1 VSGVVID
8 LGCHTH
14 PGFPEDESVH
24 ALIDRF
30 QPGVLFGFDPHPDL
44 EIGPTVIGDT
54 EVTLS
59 RSAAWTY
66 DGLIDYDP
74 SPQRPLAASVGAG
87 PLKVA
92 CFDLARFVKPGD
104 IVKMDVEGAEYPLI
118 RHLIETGA
126 DKKLERLLVE
136 WHQPTTGRAYLL
148 SLLSCPVEEWAPQV
162 TA

>member
-24 ALIDRF
+24 VLIDRF
-30 QPGVLFGFDPHPDL
+30 KPGVLFGFDPHPDL

-74 SPQRPLAASVGAG
+74 
-87 PLKVA
+87 
-92 CFDLARFVKPGD
+92 GD

-126 DKKLERLLVE
+126 DKKLARLLVE